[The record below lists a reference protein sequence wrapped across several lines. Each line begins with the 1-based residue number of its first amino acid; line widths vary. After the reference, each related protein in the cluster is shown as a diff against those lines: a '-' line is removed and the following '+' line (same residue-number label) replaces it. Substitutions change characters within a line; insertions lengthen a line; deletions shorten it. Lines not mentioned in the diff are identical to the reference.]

1 MAKDNLS
8 LMLSSIK
15 NGSTSFK
22 SSIHV
27 PTTKINGQLLNLL
40 YNQGYI
46 RGFFINSKRTQ
57 VLLKFTEELK
67 PVIKNIKIISTPG
80 RPVIVSHKTLSKLPQ
95 NCGSFIL
102 HTNKGLLT
110 LVEALHKY
118 KIGGKVI
125 CKII

>member
-1 MAKDNLS
+1 MVKDHLS

-22 SSIHV
+22 SRVHV
-27 PTTKINGQLLNLL
+27 PTTKVNSQLSILL

-46 RGFFINSKRTQ
+46 RGFFINDKRTTI
-57 VLLKFTEELK
+57 LLKFTEELK
-67 PVIKNIKIISTPG
+67 PVIKNIKIVSTPG
-80 RPVIVSHKTLSKLPQ
+80 RPVVISHKTLSKLPK

-102 HTNKGLLT
+102 STNKGLLT
-110 LVEALHKY
+110 LNEALHQY
-118 KIGGKVI
+118 KIGGQVL